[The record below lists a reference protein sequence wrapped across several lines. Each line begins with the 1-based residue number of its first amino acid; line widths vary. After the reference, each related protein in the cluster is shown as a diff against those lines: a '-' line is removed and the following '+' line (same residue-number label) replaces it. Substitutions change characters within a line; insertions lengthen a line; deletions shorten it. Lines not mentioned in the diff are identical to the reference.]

1 MKIWHRLE
9 SWILDRK
16 IRREHYKLAKYV
28 RQSAYEINAWKQD
41 IAFLEESRDFHRSFL
56 APSLRRQGRAHLR
69 GEGTRHR
76 PRRRIPHRR
85 AIIFF
90 LPSLLLCDPSRRPV
104 REDFL

>member
-56 APSLRRQGRAHLR
+56 APSPPPSDDKVVPISEAK
-69 GEGTRHR
+69 E
-76 PRRRIPHRR
+76 P
-85 AIIFF
+85 AID
-90 LPSLLLCDPSRRPV
+90 LADVSRTVAR
-104 REDFL
+104 